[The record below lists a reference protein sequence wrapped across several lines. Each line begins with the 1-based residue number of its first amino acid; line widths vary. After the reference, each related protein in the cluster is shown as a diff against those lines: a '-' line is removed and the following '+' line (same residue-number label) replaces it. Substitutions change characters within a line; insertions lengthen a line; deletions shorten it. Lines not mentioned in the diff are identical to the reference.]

1 MLTQERLRELL
12 HYEPETGVFTNIKA
26 RPKIRVGSIS
36 GCKNAQGYLII
47 MCDGKLYLAHRLAWL
62 YVHGSFPEHHIDH
75 INRDRADNRISN
87 IREATPAENRQN
99 ASLQRNSTSGFSG
112 VSWTKRERRWRARI
126 VVNSREIGLGYF
138 VDKQSAADAYAEAKK
153 QFHPFGEKSYADPSY

>member
-1 MLTQERLRELL
+1 
-12 HYEPETGVFTNIKA
+12 
-26 RPKIRVGSIS
+26 
-36 GCKNAQGYLII
+36 